1 VPVALDDDLRAE
13 FAEMGAE
20 VAPVPDTPMTVSEDF
35 EVMPCNWQSVC
46 AFLACETQWRAVP
59 MTLGQ
64 MAQVVTEVV
73 WLGLDYVAVDVVLR
87 RMGLGDE
94 IFADLQVM
102 ERAALDVFA
111 EARV

>member
-1 VPVALDDDLRAE
+1 
-13 FAEMGAE
+13 
-20 VAPVPDTPMTVSEDF
+20 
-35 EVMPCNWQSVC
+35 
-46 AFLACETQWRAVP
+46 

-73 WLGLDYVAVDVVLR
+73 WIGLDYVAVDVVLR

-94 IFADLQVM
+94 VFADLQVM

-111 EARV
+111 EVRG

>member
-1 VPVALDDDLRAE
+1 
-13 FAEMGAE
+13 MGAE
-20 VAPVPDTPMTVSEDF
+20 VAPDPDTPLTVSEDF

-64 MAQVVTEVV
+64 LGQVITDLV

-87 RMGLGDE
+87 RIGAGDE
-94 IFADLQVM
+94 VFADLQLM
-102 ERAALDVFA
+102 ERVALDTFTETPA
-111 EARV
+111 